1 VSEDLQRQP
10 DGVPHKIVGLTAL
23 FSVMLAALLTFMF
36 MTGGRTTKVGA
47 VMIAVLAIPVIVNS
61 LYKKAEHDR
70 DHVHPSR

>member
-23 FSVMLAALLTFMF
+23 FSVMLAALVAFMF
-36 MTGGRTTKVGA
+36 MTGDRTTKVGA
-47 VMIAVLAIPVIVNS
+47 VVIAALAIPVIVNS